1 MSGRNR
7 KIIAAKLGM
16 MGRACGIVGL
26 LLGMG
31 TVSAHFLSRT
41 WTRISSTSPYQ
52 GCRSAGANG
61 LFANAEVEPSLAADS
76 HRQALIAVFQQDR
89 FSTGAARGLVASYSR
104 DGGEHWSETG
114 LPFSACASGQTT
126 GWPRAS
132 DPWVSIGPDSRAYV
146 IGVGRGI
153 AVTTSSDGGHVWSS
167 PLVLASNT
175 AAYLMDK
182 CTITADHSRAGFAYA
197 VWQRFLTRRSGPPIE
212 SDTML
217 SITRDGG
224 RHWSPPAV
232 VLRHTKDAGDVASVI
247 LPDKRR
253 HRLFHLTYWQ
263 AGGFP
268 GPGAAHLSLLLVQ
281 TSRDGGRTWSKS
293 RRIARIETVGGKLRD
308 PASAKVIRPGAPS
321 FALDPISG
329 RLYAAWQD
337 ARFSGGDV
345 DQIALTSSRDG
356 GRTWAKPQ
364 RVDSGRDTLGIVPVV
379 AAAAG
384 TVAVSY
390 YAVSGGRRG
399 RNSRLW
405 LATLERGASSFK
417 RRMVGRAFTLGDAP
431 LLAGDPSL
439 LVPPGLFLG
448 DYSGLAITAGRAY
461 LAFAAANSD
470 KSNPTDIRFAS
481 VKLD

>member
-1 MSGRNR
+1 
-7 KIIAAKLGM
+7 M

-31 TVSAHFLSRT
+31 TVSAHFLSPT

-61 LFANAEVEPSLAADS
+61 LFANAEVEPSLAADP

-89 FSTGAARGLVASYSR
+89 FSTGAARGLAASYSR
-104 DGGEHWSETG
+104 DVGEHWFETG
-114 LPFSACASGQTT
+114 LPFSACARGQTT

-153 AVTTSSDGGHVWSS
+153 AVATSSDGGHVWSS

-182 CTITADHSRAGFAYA
+182 CTITADPTRAGFAYA

-232 VLRHTKDAGDVASVI
+232 VLRHTKDAGDVASVV
-247 LPDKRR
+247 LPDPRR
-253 HRLFHLTYWQ
+253 HRLFHLAYWQ

-268 GPGAAHLSLLLVQ
+268 GAGAAHLSLLLVQ

-293 RRIARIETVGGKLRD
+293 RRIARIETVGGNLRD
-308 PASAKVIRPGAPS
+308 PASGKVIRPGAPS
-321 FALDPISG
+321 FALEPISG

-337 ARFSGGDV
+337 ARFSGGDM

-390 YAVSGGRRG
+390 YAVSGGRG

-417 RRMVGRAFTLGDAP
+417 RRIVGRAFTLGDAP

-448 DYSGLAITAGRAY
+448 DYSGLAIAAGRAY
-461 LAFAAANSD
+461 LAFATANSD